1 MAFPEI
7 FWSRTDFEEL
17 EIQEFSNSMNH
28 VLEFHADLQ
37 KDQITTKK
45 NMGELKKKSKYKNQM
60 TTTKLTSIMKKYTCH
75 SRS

>member
-1 MAFPEI
+1 
-7 FWSRTDFEEL
+7 
-17 EIQEFSNSMNH
+17 MNH

-37 KDQITTKK
+37 KDQIATKK

-75 SRS
+75 SGS

>member
-28 VLEFHADLQ
+28 VLEFHDDLQ
-37 KDQITTKK
+37 KDQIATKK
-45 NMGELKKKSKYKNQM
+45 IWESWKKNPS
-60 TTTKLTSIMKKYTCH
+60 TKIKWQLTNFYYEKIHMS
-75 SRS
+75 

>member
-37 KDQITTKK
+37 KDQIATKK
-45 NMGELKKKSKYKNQM
+45 KYGRVEKKIQVQESNDNYN
-60 TTTKLTSIMKKYTCH
+60 
-75 SRS
+75 

>member
-37 KDQITTKK
+37 KDQIATK
-45 NMGELKKKSKYKNQM
+45 NMGEWEKKYKYKNRELLTC
-60 TTTKLTSIMKKYTCH
+60 TTN
-75 SRS
+75 

>member
-37 KDQITTKK
+37 TDQIATKK
-45 NMGELKKKSKYKNQM
+45 YGRVEKKIQVQKSNDNYKTNFYYEKIHM
-60 TTTKLTSIMKKYTCH
+60 S
-75 SRS
+75 

>member
-37 KDQITTKK
+37 KDQIATK
-45 NMGELKKKSKYKNQM
+45 NMGEWEKKYKYKNQM
-60 TTTKLTSIMKKYTCH
+60 TTTTNFYYEKIHMS
-75 SRS
+75 

>member
-28 VLEFHADLQ
+28 VLGFHADLQ
-37 KDQITTKK
+37 KDQIATKK
-45 NMGELKKKSKYKNQM
+45 KHGRVEKNTSTRIKWQLQ
-60 TTTKLTSIMKKYTCH
+60 LTSIMKKYTCH